1 MHTYARRV
9 LTTPFWTEDFPR
21 PADLTTSPQPGRVD
35 VAVVGGGVT
44 GLAAALR
51 LARSGATVAV
61 IDAGEIG
68 AGASTISGGM
78 TIYGMKAGTH
88 QTIRRYG
95 RDLAIELWQAS
106 LDSIDLVEKLVVD
119 EDISCDFVRNG
130 AAELGYT
137 NRDGA
142 GFQAESTWMRRELGF
157 ETEFV
162 PRERLSDVIGS
173 KRFSAALVDSF
184 SGGVHPA
191 KYTFGLA
198 EVAAAAGV
206 MLVENLAVLGID
218 RAGPRHAVR
227 TPRGVVEADQVLLA
241 TNGYRDDVVPEFR
254 RRVVPV
260 GSYIVVTEPLPLDVR
275 AEVNPRNL
283 MMWTARRFINY
294 FRLTPD
300 GRFLM
305 GGRQDLTTDLDLA
318 RSAEVLRRTIEDF
331 HPQLAGAEITHSWS
345 GKVGVTFDLHPH
357 ITDYDGVWVAGGY
370 SGHGM
375 ATATYVGYE
384 VAGLMTGELERSPYA
399 DIPFPSRWF
408 YRKKAWFLPA
418 AAMLYRGLDR
428 FGR

>member
-1 MHTYARRV
+1 MRV
-9 LTTPFWTEDFPR
+9 LTTPFWTDDFPR
-21 PADLTTSPQPGRVD
+21 PADLATSVQPDRVD
-35 VAVVGGGVT
+35 VVVVGGGVT
-44 GLAAALR
+44 GLVAARR

-61 IDAGEIG
+61 LEAGHIG
-68 AGASTISGGM
+68 TGASTISGGM

-88 QTIRRYG
+88 QTIRKYG
-95 RDLAIELWQAS
+95 RELATELWQAS

-119 EDISCDFVRNG
+119 EGIACDFVRNG

-137 NRDGA
+137 SRDAA
-142 GFQAESTWMRRELGF
+142 GFETESNWMRRELGF
-157 ETEFV
+157 ETRLV
-162 PRERLSDVIGS
+162 AGERLSEVIGS
-173 KRFSAALVDSF
+173 ERFSAALVDSF
-184 SGGVHPA
+184 SGGLHPA

-198 EVAAAAGV
+198 KAAAKSGV
-206 MLVENLAVLGID
+206 LLVEDVLVSGID
-218 RAGPRHAVR
+218 RVGPGHQVR
-227 TPRGVVEADQVLLA
+227 TAQGVVVADDVVIA

-260 GSYIVVTEPLPLDVR
+260 GSYIVVTEPLPPEVR
-275 AEVNPRNL
+275 AEVNPQDL

-305 GGRQDLTTDLDLA
+305 GGRQNLSTDLDLA
-318 RSAEVLRRTIEDF
+318 KSADVLRRTIDDF
-331 HPQLAGAEITHSWS
+331 HPQLARFEITHSWS

-357 ITDYDGVWVAGGY
+357 IRNFDGLWVAGGY

-375 ATATYVGYE
+375 ATATYVGNE
-384 VAGLMTGELERSPYA
+384 VAGLITGELDRSPYA

-418 AAMLYRGLDR
+418 AAALYRGLDR